1 MNGMKTLKLGLFAV
15 LFLAGSN
22 NLIFANDLVYG
33 LTPLTGEEI
42 SKTFSNVIDHAQV
55 QDRAKTRATN
65 LWLDNGK
72 FTSEWIN
79 HQSDG
84 IVSGKWYVQEDQ
96 RCVIIKTGLPEL
108 TGRPTCGAIYRQGD
122 RYLSVN
128 TDGSIHGIHHLS
140 PLHETE
146 SG

>member
-1 MNGMKTLKLGLFAV
+1 MNGMNTLKLGLFAA

-22 NLIFANDLVYG
+22 NLIFANDLFYG
-33 LTPLTGEEI
+33 LTRLTGAEI

-55 QDRAKTRATN
+55 QDKAKTRATN

-72 FTSEWIN
+72 FTSEWSN
-79 HQSDG
+79 DQSDG

-96 RCVIIKTGLPEL
+96 RCVTIKTGLQDL
-108 TGRPTCGAIYRQGD
+108 TGRPRCGPIYRQGD
-122 RYLSVN
+122 SYFSVN

-146 SG
+146 